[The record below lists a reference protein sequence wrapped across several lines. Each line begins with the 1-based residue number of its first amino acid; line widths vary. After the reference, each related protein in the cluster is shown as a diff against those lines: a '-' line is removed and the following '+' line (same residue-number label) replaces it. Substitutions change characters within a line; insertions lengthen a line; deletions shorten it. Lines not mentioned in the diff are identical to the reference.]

1 MARKV
6 AAQASGAVCNCARSA
21 ALEQQLAA
29 EREARAA
36 ENCAKDALLE
46 ACQAELAAK
55 QAQLEACQADLTD
68 KEAQL
73 QELRRDRFGRKTE
86 VIDVGS
92 ADGAK
97 PPASLPGGEA
107 DGADDPASLPG
118 EDDPDQPPS
127 GAGRTE
133 PPQEGQRKR
142 KRGRQPGQ
150 PNPGRTDRGH
160 LPQRREVSEP
170 QERACPDCGKP
181 YRKDGNKQSTIY
193 ELQLEALARKIVRQR
208 LRPQC
213 DCEGARAVVGPPAP
227 RLVPSTQLGTS
238 VWTFCLV
245 QVFALLR
252 TQAKV
257 ALDLGQ
263 LGLEMKKSTLSA
275 GLRRLSG
282 LFEPLVAGIE
292 QLQAGAAVLYVDE
305 TTWPVQQVESGG
317 GRKRWWLWVC
327 VTDGA
332 VRMRILPT
340 RGSPAAQQLLRRVLE
355 RGQGLATVVCDR
367 WSAYKAMARRAGGA
381 VRLAWCWAHQRRDF
395 RRVGT
400 GYPELEAWSRDW
412 LQRIGK
418 LFHLAKRRRAVWQP
432 ELPLAAQ
439 GPEFQAVQQRL
450 EQAFASLLGRARR
463 ELERLASQWDG
474 ARGRARAL
482 LDAQGKALH
491 SLLSHRDG
499 LGVFVQDPRVAPDN
513 NAAERALRCAV
524 IGRKTSFGSGS
535 EQGAHLTALL
545 YSVYGTLQLWGLNYY
560 AWTLDYL
567 DACARNGGRPPE
579 NLAPWLPW
587 AMDETRRAQLSQ
599 PPRLAGARPDRPA
612 SEPGGDA
619 LPWAA

>member
-1 MARKV
+1 MTNL
-6 AAQASGAVCNCARSA
+6 G
-21 ALEQQLAA
+21 
-29 EREARAA
+29 
-36 ENCAKDALLE
+36 KDA
-46 ACQAELAAK
+46 ALAAK
-55 QAQLEACQADLTD
+55 ES
-68 KEAQL
+68 QL

-92 ADGAK
+92 ADGAQDTE
-97 PPASLPGGEA
+97 SLPGGEA
-107 DGADDPASLPG
+107 DGADDPQPLPG

-127 GAGRTE
+127 GAGRPE
-133 PPQEGQRKR
+133 PPPEGQRKR

-160 LPQRREVSEP
+160 LPRRREVSEP
-170 QERACPDCGKP
+170 QDCACPDCGKP

-193 ELQLEALARKIVRQR
+193 ELQLEAVARQIVRQR

-227 RLVPSTQLGTS
+227 RLMPGTQLGTS

-263 LGLEMKKSTLSA
+263 LGLEMSPSTLSA
-275 GLRRLSG
+275 GLQRPSG

-305 TTWPVQQVESGG
+305 TTWPVQQLERGG
-317 GRKRWWLWVC
+317 GRQRWWLWVC
-327 VTDGA
+327 VTEGA

-355 RGQGLATVVCDR
+355 RAQGLATVVCDR
-367 WSAYKAMARRAGGA
+367 WSAYKAMARRAGDT

-412 LQRIGK
+412 LRCIGQ

-432 ELPLAAQ
+432 ELPLAEQ
-439 GPEFQAVQQRL
+439 GPEFQALQQRL

-463 ELERLASQWDG
+463 ELEQLASHWEG
-474 ARGRARAL
+474 ASGRVQAA

-491 SLLSHRDG
+491 SLLAHQDG
-499 LGVFVQDPRVAPDN
+499 LGVFVLDPRVAPDN
-513 NAAERALRCAV
+513 NTAERALRPAV

-535 EQGAHLTALL
+535 EKGARLTALL

-567 DACARNGGRPPE
+567 DACARNGGRVPE
-579 NLAPWLPW
+579 DLAPWLPW
-587 AMDETRRAQLSQ
+587 AMDERRRAQLSQ
-599 PPRLAGARPDRPA
+599 PPSLAGARSDRTA